1 MCRRRSKLIPV
12 RKSSVKSRWKLQHS
26 DLSFFIR
33 RSRSILASFLASSF
47 ALVFDIFELIT
58 HAARPR
64 ISLGV
69 FDIDTKPAILLF
81 SLGK

>member
-1 MCRRRSKLIPV
+1 
-12 RKSSVKSRWKLQHS
+12 
-26 DLSFFIR
+26 
-33 RSRSILASFLASSF
+33 LASFLASSS
-47 ALVFDIFELIT
+47 ALVFDVFELIT